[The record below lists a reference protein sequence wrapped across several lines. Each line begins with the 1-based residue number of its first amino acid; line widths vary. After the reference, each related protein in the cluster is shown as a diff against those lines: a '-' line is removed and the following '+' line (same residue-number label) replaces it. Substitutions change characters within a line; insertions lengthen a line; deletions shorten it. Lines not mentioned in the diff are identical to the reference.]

1 MFGGLKSNSDI
12 AVSLNKKLIIMKN
25 LNREIGT
32 IVKAKTIKG
41 TSFVGVRGYQN
52 KQEEISNQ
60 TLLVGYNH
68 LNLLKKDLETIK
80 AFDVNIIDLEIYKA
94 NSSQPNASKID
105 LAMLFEAKSKA
116 ISRLEKLVS
125 DEETKEKLRL
135 QGDDTIKRSDA
146 QINAYEHI
154 DKGLKVNREKQQLH
168 IYGLCVAKTI
178 LKKGDYKTTKSY
190 ASTLALKLVE
200 SSAKLKKLK
209 VRTMILPMSE
219 ELKIQGATI

>member
-1 MFGGLKSNSDI
+1 
-12 AVSLNKKLIIMKN
+12 
-25 LNREIGT
+25 
-32 IVKAKTIKG
+32 
-41 TSFVGVRGYQN
+41 RGYQN

-125 DEETKEKLRL
+125 DEEIKEKLRL

>member
-1 MFGGLKSNSDI
+1 ME
-12 AVSLNKKLIIMKN
+12 N

-41 TSFVGVRGYQN
+41 TSFVGVRAYEN

-80 AFDVNIIDLEIYKA
+80 AFDVTTIDLESYKA

-105 LAMLFEAKSKA
+105 LAMLFEAKAKA
-116 ISRLEKLVS
+116 ITRLEKLVA

-135 QGDDTIKRSDA
+135 SGDETIKRSDA

-154 DKGLKVNREKQQLH
+154 AKGLKVNREKQQLH
-168 IYGLCVAKTI
+168 IYGLCVSKTI
-178 LKKGDYKTTKSY
+178 LKKGNYKQTKSY

-200 SSAKLKKLK
+200 TSAKLKKLK
-209 VRTMILPMSE
+209 VRTMIVPMSD